1 MSQTNNPH
9 SCLPLKDPNRTNKNM
24 TNLHDFRKDYRRDT
38 LSRNEVK
45 ENPIHQ
51 FEIWMKEAISSEI
64 IVEPNA
70 MTLVTS
76 TPDGKPSARVVLL
89 KSFNDKGFVFYT
101 NYDSRKGT
109 ELIENPHAAI
119 VFDWHVMERQ
129 VRIEGVAK
137 KVSAEESDKYFY
149 SRPKGSQLGAW
160 ISPQSSFIDGREE
173 LDARQIKTE
182 SDFRDKPITR
192 PPNWGG
198 FVVQPHTIEFWQGRQ
213 SRLHDRL
220 IYMKTEGEWILRRL
234 AP

>member
-1 MSQTNNPH
+1 
-9 SCLPLKDPNRTNKNM
+9 M
-24 TNLHDFRKDYRRDT
+24 TNLHDLRKDYRRDT
-38 LSRNEVK
+38 LSRNDMSDS
-45 ENPIHQ
+45 PIAQ
-51 FEIWMKEAISSEI
+51 FGLWMKEAMSAGLIL
-64 IVEPNA
+64 EPNA

-76 TPDGKPSARVVLL
+76 TPHGKPSARVVLL
-89 KSFNDKGFVFYT
+89 KSFDEEGFVFYT
-101 NYDSRKGT
+101 NYESRKAI
-109 ELIENPHAAI
+109 ELTNNPHSAI

-173 LDARQIKTE
+173 LEVRQIKIE
-182 SDFRDKPITR
+182 SKFQDKPITR

-198 FVVQPHTIEFWQGRQ
+198 FVIQPHAIEFWQGRQ
-213 SRLHDRL
+213 SRMHDRM
-220 IYMKTEGEWILRRL
+220 IYIKTGEEWILRRL